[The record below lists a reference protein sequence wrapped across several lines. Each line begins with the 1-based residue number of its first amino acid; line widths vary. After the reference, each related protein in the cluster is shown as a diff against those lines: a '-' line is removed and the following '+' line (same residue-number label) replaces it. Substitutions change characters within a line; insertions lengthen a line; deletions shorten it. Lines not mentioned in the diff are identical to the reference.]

1 MNHKDSELFN
11 NVYRYVR
18 EILEDSPG
26 CHDFLHT
33 QRVLHHADLLLQTE
47 KVQNPF
53 AVRLAALL
61 HDCARPE
68 ELASSGKICHAE
80 LGAEKAVDILRK
92 CGCTDSTFIQL
103 ISDCIRTHRYRNQ
116 IRPAT
121 WEAKVVYDA
130 DKLDSIGAFGIA
142 RAFYFAGRIGAVIHN
157 TDQEALSGK
166 EYSRQDSAYREYL
179 VKLKDLPAQLQTES
193 AKKIAGERC
202 IFMQHFFEQ
211 MNREAG
217 YLPLSSEESL

>member
-142 RAFYFAGRIGAVIHN
+142 RAFYFAGRIGANARNKV
-157 TDQEALSGK
+157 
-166 EYSRQDSAYREYL
+166 
-179 VKLKDLPAQLQTES
+179 
-193 AKKIAGERC
+193 
-202 IFMQHFFEQ
+202 
-211 MNREAG
+211 
-217 YLPLSSEESL
+217 